1 MVIIVIMAM
10 LMNVILVMI
19 LMIIMKVGVKILI
32 TMTRITELMAMKMS
46 FIILIKIINTT
57 RAQRPPGASHVPS
70 LDCQEELLLWE
81 GEGLG
86 ATHGV
91 GRPVGHP
98 RLEGR
103 GFGMLQGGAGALMD
117 L

>member
-57 RAQRPPGASHVPS
+57 RAQRPPGAGHVPS

-86 ATHGV
+86 APHGV